1 MIEALCFEKYF
12 QKQKNNNNKLATA
25 VFFTQNNKIAS
36 LSLRVERFKKPRTDM
51 NLRCSHKRPNCTLLI
66 VVLSEWSIW

>member
-12 QKQKNNNNKLATA
+12 QTQKKKQQISYRS
-25 VFFTQNNKIAS
+25 VFTQNNKIAS
-36 LSLRVERFKKPRTDM
+36 LSVRVERFKKPRTDM